1 MDFKGTMKSLISF
14 RISEMN
20 YLLGGYTEVLPDVGC
35 EEAIADI
42 KKAQDSLE
50 AAVDKFRIH
59 KLLSEGEA
67 GTGITLRF

>member
-1 MDFKGTMKSLISF
+1 MDFKGTTKLLIAT
-14 RISEMN
+14 RINEMY

-50 AAVDKFRIH
+50 EAVDKFRIRE
-59 KLLSEGEA
+59 LLSEEEA
-67 GTGITLRF
+67 

>member
-35 EEAIADI
+35 EEATADI
-42 KKAQDSLE
+42 KKAQGSLE
-50 AAVDKFRIH
+50 KAVY
-59 KLLSEGEA
+59 KLLSEDKA
-67 GTGITLRF
+67 

>member
-1 MDFKGTMKSLISF
+1 MDFKGTTKLLIAT
-14 RISEMN
+14 RITEMY
-20 YLLGGYTEVLPDVGC
+20 YLLDGYTEMFPDLGC

-67 GTGITLRF
+67 